1 MGTRPDGARP
11 QRARAGA
18 RPRQRSRQHRR
29 IGARMRVRSLC
40 CGRRNPRQRKLAASR
55 GRGELRRATPHRARP
70 SAGLSVAAFQRRL
83 GRLLAD
89 GVCGAHPAR
98 RIRAA
103 RKRLSP
109 PHDGG
114 DRSGILDRAE
124 TAIRPV
130 VSRTDAGRPYQDH
143 GRGQAVGAAA
153 LLWPGDPAQRQ
164 WGAALRPAQ
173 PGRRRQPRRG
183 RSRRNGRRAVRHRQ
197 GAGPVAAAAARRH
210 RAGAARMSDD
220 IILALRNATKLY
232 AGVPAIENVDFEL
245 RRGEI
250 HALVGEN
257 GAGKSTLKKVRAG
270 VVALTSGTM
279 EVNGVAAVPRTPL
292 EARNLGIAMVF
303 QENSLVPTMTVAQNL
318 FLGQERFYNRLR
330 GIYIAAQQF
339 LQSLNFDVTPT
350 ATVGL
355 LGAAKKQ
362 MVEIARAVLHE
373 AKVIIFDEPTATLT
387 PEEKKYFFDLVRD
400 LKRRGVSIVFISHA
414 LEEALILADRIT
426 ILRDGKHVVTDDA
439 ASFDRARPSPGRCG
453 RDLSNTLY
461 GTRKTTVRPAGARVL
476 TIQNLKMAP
485 MVRNNSLSV
494 FAGQITGVFGL
505 VGAGRTETFKVV
517 AGVLKRDFFHGGEV
531 ILNGRPVRYRV
542 PAPAVRAGIAYVTE
556 DRKVEGF
563 FETMSVARNIYLGL
577 LAKMPG
583 GRFFLSNR
591 EADKVGK
598 TWVEKLKVRA
608 TGNDIKVVEL
618 SGGNQQKVVIAKSLV
633 QGPELI
639 IFDEPTRGVDVG
651 AIVEIH
657 ELIQRLADEGKA
669 VVVISSYLPEIMALS
684 DRILVSRQGKV
695 VEEFSALEATE
706 EKIMY
711 AAVH

>member
-1 MGTRPDGARP
+1 
-11 QRARAGA
+11 
-18 RPRQRSRQHRR
+18 
-29 IGARMRVRSLC
+29 
-40 CGRRNPRQRKLAASR
+40 
-55 GRGELRRATPHRARP
+55 
-70 SAGLSVAAFQRRL
+70 
-83 GRLLAD
+83 
-89 GVCGAHPAR
+89 
-98 RIRAA
+98 
-103 RKRLSP
+103 
-109 PHDGG
+109 
-114 DRSGILDRAE
+114 
-124 TAIRPV
+124 
-130 VSRTDAGRPYQDH
+130 
-143 GRGQAVGAAA
+143 
-153 LLWPGDPAQRQ
+153 
-164 WGAALRPAQ
+164 
-173 PGRRRQPRRG
+173 
-183 RSRRNGRRAVRHRQ
+183 
-197 GAGPVAAAAARRH
+197 
-210 RAGAARMSDD
+210 MSDV
-220 IILALRNATKLY
+220 ILTLRAATKLY

-257 GAGKSTLKKVRAG
+257 GAGKSTLTKVMAG
-270 VVALTSGTM
+270 VVTLTSGQMT
-279 EVNGVAAVPRTPL
+279 VDGVSFAPKTPL
-292 EARNLGIAMVF
+292 EARHLGIAMVF

-373 AKVIIFDEPTATLT
+373 AKVIIFDEPTASLT

-400 LKRRGVSIVFISHA
+400 LKRRGVSIIFISHA
-414 LEEALILADRIT
+414 LEEALLLADRIT
-426 ILRDGKHVVTDDA
+426 VLRDGKHVVTDDA
-439 ASFDRARPSPGRCG
+439 AKFDRTRIVQAMVG

-461 GTRKTTVRPAGARVL
+461 GTRKTTVRPPGARVL
-476 TIQNLKMAP
+476 TVQNLKMAP

-505 VGAGRTETFKVV
+505 VGAGRTETFKIV
-517 AGVLKRDFFHGGEV
+517 AGVLKRDFFHGGEI
-531 ILNGRPVRYRV
+531 ILRDRAVRFRV
-542 PAPAVRAGIAYVTE
+542 PATAVRAGVAYVTE

-563 FETMSVARNIYLGL
+563 FETTSIARNLYLGL
-577 LAKMPG
+577 LAKFPG
-583 GRFFLSNR
+583 GRALLSKR
-591 EADKVGK
+591 EANAVGTDWIK
-598 TWVEKLKVRA
+598 RLNVRA
-608 TGNDIKVVEL
+608 IGDAARVVEF
-618 SGGNQQKVVIAKSLV
+618 SGGNQQKVVIAKSLI
-633 QGPELI
+633 QEPDLI

-657 ELIQRLADEGKA
+657 DLIQRLADEGKA